1 MLTAK
6 RTSIRRRLAIR
17 RAANGP
23 PWRRRKS
30 GHAHIVA
37 PLFAGVA
44 VTAAT
49 TAAVRAGVAVA
60 VAERA
65 RRAARAQREGERRF
79 ALRADETPD
88 QGLRRMALAQLD
100 LAVEMLAMEN
110 GAVSPSEAIHE
121 VRKALKRLRALLSLV
136 SDQLGEEAVTRDRA
150 VLRRVARRLAGSRD
164 AGGMV
169 GTPDGPVGPP
179 PEAAPRPPPGR
190 PRPHVAPP
198 RPGPPPAPRRGP
210 PAQAGRARARPR
222 GPAGGRIGPRAHAVA
237 QRPAPPAREG
247 RAMAPAAG
255 ARHRASGAGGA
266 PRLSARN
273 ATLRARTS

>member
-49 TAAVRAGVAVA
+49 TAAVRAGVAAA
-60 VAERA
+60 VAERE
-65 RRAARAQREGERRF
+65 RRAARARREGERRF

-100 LAVEMLAMEN
+100 LAVEMLATEN

-136 SDQLGEEAVTRDRA
+136 SAQLGEEAVARDRA

-164 AGGMV
+164 AEVMV
-169 GTPDGPVGPP
+169 ATLDELVRRHPQQLAQRQAVLRLHQQLTAERDRTAQP
-179 PEAAPRPPPGR
+179 AAES
-190 PRPHVAPP
+190 
-198 RPGPPPAPRRGP
+198 
-210 PAQAGRARARPR
+210 
-222 GPAGGRIGPRAHAVA
+222 GPARV
-237 QRPAPPAREG
+237 
-247 RAMAPAAG
+247 
-255 ARHRASGAGGA
+255 
-266 PRLSARN
+266 LSLSDLHL
-273 ATLRARTS
+273 LRARFGQWHLQPAPGIAPPEPAVRRVHRRRATRDARAAAGR